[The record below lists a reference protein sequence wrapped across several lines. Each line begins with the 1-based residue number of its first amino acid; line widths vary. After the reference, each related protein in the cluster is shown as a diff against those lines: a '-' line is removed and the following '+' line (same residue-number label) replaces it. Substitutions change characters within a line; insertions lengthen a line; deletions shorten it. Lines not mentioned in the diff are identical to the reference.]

1 MSETIK
7 YVRTLIEIDR
17 RLASIYETLDQD
29 EIYDLRAEIWN
40 VIDSYTGRPVIGCDT
55 KEVLRG

>member
-1 MSETIK
+1 MSETMK

-40 VIDSYTGRPVIGCDT
+40 IIDSYTGRPVIGYET

>member
-1 MSETIK
+1 MNETMK
-7 YVRTLIEIDR
+7 YVKTLIEIDR
-17 RLASIYETLDQD
+17 RLASIYRTLDQD

-40 VIDSYTGRPVIGCDT
+40 VIDSYTGGPVIGYDT